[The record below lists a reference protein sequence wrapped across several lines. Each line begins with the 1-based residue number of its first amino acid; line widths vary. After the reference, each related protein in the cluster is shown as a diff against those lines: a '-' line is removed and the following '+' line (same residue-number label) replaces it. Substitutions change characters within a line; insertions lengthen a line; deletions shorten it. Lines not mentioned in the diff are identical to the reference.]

1 MLFGVLATLSIS
13 SKTNEPF
20 SLQAAHGST
29 VTKGNVHDT
38 TRTQTLIERR
48 GRMTK
53 IIIKLYA
60 EHLTNSSKQGQKMYA
75 NNLYSHYKGKNS
87 SV

>member
-20 SLQAAHGST
+20 SLQA
-29 VTKGNVHDT
+29 VTKRDVHDT
-38 TRTQTLIERR
+38 TKTQTLNEGR

-53 IIIKLYA
+53 IIIKL
-60 EHLTNSSKQGQKMYA
+60 
-75 NNLYSHYKGKNS
+75 
-87 SV
+87 

>member
-20 SLQAAHGST
+20 SLQATYGST
-29 VTKGNVHDT
+29 VTKRDVHDT
-38 TRTQTLIERR
+38 TKTQTLNEGR

-53 IIIKLYA
+53 IINKL
-60 EHLTNSSKQGQKMYA
+60 
-75 NNLYSHYKGKNS
+75 
-87 SV
+87 